1 MIDFYEM
8 LDIIFDKLYEMHG
21 LNDDIIDCKA
31 EILRAYEKERR
42 YRHEFIYRDVRD
54 KQICVDENGYAYLK

>member
-1 MIDFYEM
+1 MTDFYEM

-21 LNDDIIDCKA
+21 LSDDIIDCKA
-31 EILRAYEKERR
+31 EILRAYDKERGYR
-42 YRHEFIYRDVRD
+42 YEFIFRDVRN